1 MMDPTKIGKLIYKLR
16 KEKQLTQLQ
25 LAQSMNISDKA
36 VSKWERGLGCPD
48 VTLLS
53 RLSDLFGVNL
63 EDLLSGELDTNAF
76 VGGNM
81 KQLKFYICPQCGNL
95 ITATAEAAVS
105 CCGKK
110 LSAIQPKKAEDNEKL
125 SVELIENEYFISS
138 GHEMTREHHISFVAL
153 LTGDSLILRK
163 QYPEWDL
170 QTRIP
175 RLAHGILMWHCTKH
189 GLFYQLI

>member
-1 MMDPTKIGKLIYKLR
+1 M
-16 KEKQLTQLQ
+16 
-25 LAQSMNISDKA
+25 
-36 VSKWERGLGCPD
+36 
-48 VTLLS
+48 TLLS
-53 RLSDLFGVNL
+53 QLSNLFGVNL
-63 EDLLSGELDTNAF
+63 EDLLAGELDTNAF

-95 ITATAEAAVS
+95 ITATAEAAIS

-138 GHEMTREHHISFVAL
+138 DHEMTREHHISFVSL